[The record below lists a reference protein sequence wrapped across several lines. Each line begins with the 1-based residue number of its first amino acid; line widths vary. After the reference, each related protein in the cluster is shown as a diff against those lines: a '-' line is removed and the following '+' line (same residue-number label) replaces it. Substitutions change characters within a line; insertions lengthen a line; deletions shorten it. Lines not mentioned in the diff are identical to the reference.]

1 MKNIPGKVDVI
12 ILSLVKD
19 DETFNKTK
27 GCIDSYINTA
37 DDIINNIFVVE
48 TNTNFD
54 GDYNQLKVKIIK
66 PDIKFNY
73 NKFFNIALKECK
85 AEFIIG
91 PNNDLQI
98 HDNCIQ
104 NLIEQ
109 FKINESILLYFFGFY
124 L

>member
-54 GDYNQLKVKIIK
+54 GDYKSAK
-66 PDIKFNY
+66 
-73 NKFFNIALKECK
+73 
-85 AEFIIG
+85 
-91 PNNDLQI
+91 
-98 HDNCIQ
+98 
-104 NLIEQ
+104 
-109 FKINESILLYFFGFY
+109 S
-124 L
+124 